1 MEMEEYSSVRSSEI
15 FDADFHNAEENFQL
29 RTRLKSQLT
38 YNLSG
43 KTAKSWH

>member
-1 MEMEEYSSVRSSEI
+1 MEMEEYYPSGVQEI

-38 YNLSG
+38 L
-43 KTAKSWH
+43 